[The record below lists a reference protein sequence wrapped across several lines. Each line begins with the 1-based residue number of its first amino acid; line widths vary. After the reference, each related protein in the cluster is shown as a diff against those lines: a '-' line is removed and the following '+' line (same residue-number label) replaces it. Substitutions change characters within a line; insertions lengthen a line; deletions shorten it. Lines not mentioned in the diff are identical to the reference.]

1 MYSLNSA
8 LIQMTM
14 RRMILAGPQGFPDV
28 LQEQRISSR
37 DVMWLHLLNR
47 RKLEALDRLPISL
60 FRISYDR
67 LDVGRGGL
75 DDDLFE
81 RTCIR
86 LTMVTETINFAIT
99 NKTNP
104 LISIGFDNEGFDRFR
119 HEPFLRRLMMIQ
131 KGGFKVGL
139 RCDLASLE
147 LMPDNP
153 EAQLSDCLRIILG
166 ELKHQRANGGKRMGS
181 VRDWNA
187 ELTSGDVVA
196 ERLLKDGVTPKLVT
210 AHVGLP
216 ERVNSLHRKLR
227 RENRVG
233 PKGGGRIGSHS
244 SSIERMPRHALLFMS
259 IYLLLAKN
267 PETRINA
274 LVFSLALNEYRLIWS
289 YLNFSEADTL
299 DASECWLLASG
310 YRSQEVSVVE
320 CSSCR
325 QIKIQDRRKASTCHW
340 C

>member
-1 MYSLNSA
+1 
-8 LIQMTM
+8 MTM
-14 RRMILAGPQGFPDV
+14 RRMILAGREGFPDV

-67 LDVGRGGL
+67 LEIGRGGL
-75 DDDLFE
+75 DDDVFE

-86 LTMVTETINFAIT
+86 LTMVTETINFSIT

-104 LISIGFDNEGFDRFR
+104 LIAIGFDMEGFDRFR

-139 RCDLASLE
+139 RCDLSTLE
-147 LMPDNP
+147 LNPENP
-153 EAQLSDCLRIILG
+153 EALLSDCLRIVLG
-166 ELKHQRANGGKRMGS
+166 ELKHQRAMGGKRMGRL
-181 VRDWNA
+181 RDWNA

-196 ERLLKDGVTPKLVT
+196 EKLLKDGVTPKLVT

-227 RENRVG
+227 RENLVG

-244 SSIERMPRHALLFMS
+244 SSIDKKPRHALLFMA
-259 IYLLLAKN
+259 IYLLLAKS

-274 LVFSLALNEYRLIWS
+274 LAFSHALNEYRLITS
-289 YLNFSEADTL
+289 YLDIPDTDIL

-310 YRSQEVSVVE
+310 YRSMEVGVEE
-320 CSSCR
+320 CSNCR
-325 QIKIQDRRKASTCHW
+325 QIKIQDKRKASTCHW

>member
-147 LMPDNP
+147 LMPD
-153 EAQLSDCLRIILG
+153 
-166 ELKHQRANGGKRMGS
+166 KRLIKQFDAIDYEPDL
-181 VRDWNA
+181 V
-187 ELTSGDVVA
+187 
-196 ERLLKDGVTPKLVT
+196 LLC
-210 AHVGLP
+210 
-216 ERVNSLHRKLR
+216 R
-227 RENRVG
+227 
-233 PKGGGRIGSHS
+233 RIGDDVFRDLGLARAGRAH
-244 SSIERMPRHALLFMS
+244 EHLHEE
-259 IYLLLAKN
+259 LLAD
-267 PETRINA
+267 
-274 LVFSLALNEYRLIWS
+274 SLA
-289 YLNFSEADTL
+289 
-299 DASECWLLASG
+299 
-310 YRSQEVSVVE
+310 
-320 CSSCR
+320 
-325 QIKIQDRRKASTCHW
+325 QI
-340 C
+340 